1 MLAADILKHAREF
14 SRYIRDFKF
23 EETDRGILFPEAK
36 LTIAG
41 QYEDYMGITKNL
53 IPTQGL
59 NHILDVAIAD
69 DTKLN
74 TFYLALYSGNYTPI
88 AGLTAASF
96 TADSTEITSGA
107 EGYSQATRVAWVP
120 ANPSAGV
127 IDNYAS
133 KAAFTIVTAST
144 LSINGAG
151 LISASTKGATTG
163 VIISAAKFATTR
175 TENNGNV
182 YNLGYRITAAG

>member
-23 EETDRGILFPEAK
+23 EETDQGIRFPKAQ

-41 QYEDYMGITKNL
+41 RYEDHMGVTPNL
-53 IPTQGL
+53 IPTEGL

-69 DTKLN
+69 EAKLTN
-74 TFYLALYSGNYTPI
+74 FFLALYSGNYTPV

-96 TADSTEITSGA
+96 TADATEITSGV
-107 EGYSQATRVAWVP
+107 EGYSEATRVAWTPVDP
-120 ANPSAGV
+120 VTGV

-133 KAAFTIVTAST
+133 KAAFTIVTAGT
-144 LSINGAG
+144 LNILGAA
-151 LISASTKGATTG
+151 LLSANTKGATTG
-163 VIISAAKFATTR
+163 VVISAAKFASAR
-175 TENNGNV
+175 VENNGNI
-182 YNLGYRITAAG
+182 YNLGYQITAAG